1 MYIYTYTVYMTAYL
15 HPGCRPAN
23 FSVPQ
28 HLEEEGVINLAA
40 VMGHLRPS
48 PTTDT
53 AGANCGSD
61 TYEGLIHR
69 DPNHQD

>member
-28 HLEEEGVINLAA
+28 HLEEEGGDFILLLSWATYGHLLPLTLQVPIAA
-40 VMGHLRPS
+40 VI
-48 PTTDT
+48 PT
-53 AGANCGSD
+53 
-61 TYEGLIHR
+61 R
-69 DPNHQD
+69 D